1 MATHCNV
8 VNRVLTLAA
17 YKDLEAAKR
26 DFDAKL
32 AATDA
37 SLATLHTQW
46 DTALDAND
54 ITFTRF
60 WNFVWT
66 ERRELVRYLRWA
78 GRMRNRARQKQNPA
92 SLRLRN

>member
-1 MATHCNV
+1 MFYLLWQ
-8 VNRVLTLAA
+8 LTRGYRLWPWRSP
-17 YKDLEAAKR
+17 YLRWRME
-26 DFDAKL
+26 
-32 AATDA
+32 TYGG
-37 SLATLHTQW
+37 
-46 DTALDAND
+46 LDAND

>member
-1 MATHCNV
+1 MFHLLWQ
-8 VNRVLTLAA
+8 LTRGYRLRPWRSP
-17 YKDLEAAKR
+17 YLRWRME
-26 DFDAKL
+26 
-32 AATDA
+32 TYGG
-37 SLATLHTQW
+37 
-46 DTALDAND
+46 LDAND

>member
-1 MATHCNV
+1 MFYLLWQ
-8 VNRVLTLAA
+8 LTRGYRLWPWRSP
-17 YKDLEAAKR
+17 YLRWRME
-26 DFDAKL
+26 
-32 AATDA
+32 TYGG
-37 SLATLHTQW
+37 
-46 DTALDAND
+46 LDAND

-78 GRMRNRARQKQNPA
+78 GRMRNRTRQKQNPA

>member
-1 MATHCNV
+1 MFYLLWQLTRGYRMWPWRSPYLRW
-8 VNRVLTLAA
+8 RVET
-17 YKDLEAAKR
+17 YGG
-26 DFDAKL
+26 
-32 AATDA
+32 
-37 SLATLHTQW
+37 
-46 DTALDAND
+46 LDAND
-54 ITFTRF
+54 ITFTQF

>member
-1 MATHCNV
+1 V
-8 VNRVLTLAA
+8 FYLLWQLTRGYRLWPWRSP
-17 YKDLEAAKR
+17 YLRWRME
-26 DFDAKL
+26 
-32 AATDA
+32 TYGG
-37 SLATLHTQW
+37 
-46 DTALDAND
+46 LDAND

>member
-1 MATHCNV
+1 MFYLLWQ
-8 VNRVLTLAA
+8 LTRGYRLWPWRSP
-17 YKDLEAAKR
+17 YLRWRME
-26 DFDAKL
+26 
-32 AATDA
+32 TYGG
-37 SLATLHTQW
+37 
-46 DTALDAND
+46 LDAND

-60 WNFVWT
+60 WNSVWT